1 MLMAFFMFA
10 KWQKFTTKKTF
21 AYIINIYFKNLKT
34 LDKAYDDFKELN
46 FFQINLMLELFMCL
60 R

>member
-1 MLMAFFMFA
+1 MAEIHH
-10 KWQKFTTKKTF
+10 TKKNF
-21 AYIINIYFKNLKT
+21 SYIINIYFKILKT

-46 FFQINLMLELFMCL
+46 FFQINLMLGFFMCL

>member
-1 MLMAFFMFA
+1 
-10 KWQKFTTKKTF
+10 
-21 AYIINIYFKNLKT
+21 

-60 R
+60 RWNY